1 MNGWTLS
8 PALGWPAGVA
18 LAVIMTACAIAEIVI
33 HIRQRSAS
41 DETAASCVR
50 RTLICLLTAVAV
62 LTPSTVAETTSKAVN
77 ATDIVIAIDTT
88 SSMAV
93 KDATY
98 GDATTISRLDAAKDA
113 VHDLTKAY
121 PAASFSA
128 MSFGASAS
136 RDVPLTPD
144 TLAIDNWADT
154 LSVEPTTTSS
164 GSSLD
169 TPLDK
174 LLLTLKDIRQRHQDD
189 TIVLFLI
196 SDGEQ
201 TSTTTRRTYSS
212 LRRYLDDAL
221 VLGAGS
227 TTGGQIPADGSDDS
241 PDGQE
246 TWVTDPTTGQPGIS
260 KLSPDT
266 LSTIADELS
275 GTAVMLDATHTA
287 TDSLPKASKTWRTT
301 STAKTR
307 QRTTP
312 VVWPIAIAIAALLAW
327 EFGAWAGMSRRLL

>member
-8 PALGWPAGVA
+8 PALGWPAGIA
-18 LAVIMTACAIAEIVI
+18 IATIMTACAVAEVAI
-33 HIRQRSAS
+33 HMRHRACS
-41 DETAASCVR
+41 DETVTSCVR
-50 RTLICLLTAVAV
+50 RTLICLFTAIAV
-62 LTPSTVAETTSKAVN
+62 LTPSTVASTTSKAVN

-98 GDATTISRLDAAKDA
+98 GSATTISRLDAAKHA

-128 MSFGASAS
+128 LSFGASAS
-136 RDVPLTPD
+136 LDVPLTPD
-144 TLAIDNWADT
+144 TLAIDNWADA
-154 LSVEPTTTSS
+154 LAVESSAASS

-174 LLLTLKDIRQRHQDD
+174 LLLTLKDIRQRHADD

-212 LRRYLDDAL
+212 LRRYLDDAV

-227 TTGGQIPADGSDDS
+227 TTGGKIPADGLDDS
-241 PDGQE
+241 ADGQE
-246 TWVTDPTTGQPGIS
+246 AWVTDPTTGQPGIS
-260 KLSPDT
+260 TLSPDT

-275 GTAVMLDATHTA
+275 GSAIMLDASHTA
-287 TDSLPKASKTWRTT
+287 TNSLPKASKAWRTT
-301 STAKTR
+301 ATAKTR
-307 QRTTP
+307 QRATP
-312 VVWPIAIAIAALLAW
+312 VVWPIAIVIAALLAW
-327 EFGAWAGMSRRLL
+327 ELGAWIAMSRRLL